1 MIRLVALA
9 ALLLALPA
17 AQAQD
22 IDELKRMLNERDARI
37 QALKQRI
44 EALERDA
51 VSARQGAPGAAP
63 ADAGDEEMNRAL
75 ERTLVRQGGLLLR
88 AGAYEIES
96 QISYAHWDKSRSSL
110 RSVAEAALS
119 LRAGLGWESQFQLR
133 VPYVHVRSSARSA
146 TSVGDLDFSLS
157 RQLTQDRGSW
167 PGVIASLAWLS
178 RTGQDGFDGKVPT
191 GGGFD
196 VAQVGLTAVK
206 RHDPLVFYGG
216 LSYASP
222 RSREIF
228 GFQVAPGDTVGVRLG
243 SILAASPAT
252 SVNVGLNLGFVSAT
266 RLNGQRVPESDTV
279 AGTLQI
285 GFGTILTRGMI
296 LNVSGDLRVT
306 GNVPDFR
313 LSAAL
318 PIRF

>member
-1 MIRLVALA
+1 MRRFLALVVLLA
-9 ALLLALPA
+9 AGPGA
-17 AQAQD
+17 AWAQGVND
-22 IDELKRMLNERDARI
+22 LQRTIKERDAEIERL
-37 QALKQRI
+37 QRRI
-44 EALERDA
+44 ETLEKDP
-51 VSARQGAPGAAP
+51 QAP
-63 ADAGDEEMNRAL
+63 ADADDEMNRAL

-88 AGAYEIES
+88 AGTHEIES

-110 RSVAEAALS
+110 RNVSEAAVS
-119 LRAGLGWESQFQLR
+119 FRTGLGWESQFHLR
-133 VPYVHVRSSARSA
+133 VPYVHVRTSAGSA
-146 TSVGDLDFSLS
+146 TSVGDIDFSLS

-167 PGVIASLAWLS
+167 PGVIASLAWVS
-178 RTGQDGFDGKVPT
+178 RSGQDGFDGKVPT

-196 VAQVGLTAVK
+196 VAQLGLTAVK

-228 GFQVAPGDTVGVRLG
+228 GIQVAPGDTTGVRLG
-243 SILAASPAT
+243 SILAASPYT

-296 LNVSGDLRVT
+296 LNVSGDFRVT

-313 LSAAL
+313 LTATL